1 MTGRTVPLS
10 VRVSHDDA
18 DFLVALEMEGADT
31 PSEKLRAL
39 ITEAKR
45 RQDSMSGFSEAQ
57 MELRRMIQPLIEN
70 VQDYEATNE
79 VYSQLL
85 HLGLEWIPEAMAE
98 LVAQRFRMTKDA
110 TSEEMVQLERRV
122 TDRVFRLIEGFL
134 RLAVTQDCEGY
145 DPQVIQKRLPRIRQL
160 IELMQL
166 MEKDASS

>member
-18 DFLVALEMEGADT
+18 DFLASLEIEGAES

-39 ITEAKR
+39 ITEARR
-45 RQDSMSGFSEAQ
+45 RQDSVGGFSEAQ
-57 MELRRMIQPLIEN
+57 LELRRLIQPLIEK
-70 VQDYEATNE
+70 VQDFEANNE
-79 VYSQLL
+79 EYSQLL

-98 LVAQRFRMTKDA
+98 LVAQRFKLTGDA
-110 TSEEMVQLERRV
+110 ESEQMQQLERRV

-145 DPQVIQKRLPRIRQL
+145 DPQVVQKRLPKIRQL
-160 IELMQL
+160 IELMRI
-166 MEKDASS
+166 MEQNTPT

>member
-18 DFLVALEMEGADT
+18 DFLAALEMEGADT

-70 VQDYEATNE
+70 VQDHEATNE

-110 TSEEMVQLERRV
+110 TSEDMVQLERRV

-166 MEKDASS
+166 MEKDATS